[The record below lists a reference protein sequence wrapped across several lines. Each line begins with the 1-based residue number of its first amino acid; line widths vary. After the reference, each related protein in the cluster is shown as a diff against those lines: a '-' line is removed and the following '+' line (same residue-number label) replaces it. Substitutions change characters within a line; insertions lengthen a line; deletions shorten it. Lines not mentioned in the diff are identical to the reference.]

1 MRSKRCRMEPS
12 ITVARDFEQESH
24 RIDQLIWDAMALR
37 VGESVLFCGFSNA
50 LNWIKRGVDIGA
62 SVTVIS
68 NNSAA
73 MREFNDGQITML
85 RGSTSMV
92 PARDASF
99 DATIAFHYLHEID
112 PFFQA
117 SVVSELARVGKRCVI
132 VEPAPPSDLLGLRIA
147 SLYSRAKRELGQFEH
162 YHHIDYW
169 RKLLAIVK
177 PDVNCQTF
185 AFSRTPPPQA
195 IQDTVALLID
205 TMAAEETPEPYMAE
219 LRALAARPDAKLLP
233 QARYVIVGTSAGA
246 VVGAVMKATKG
257 QADAARVR
265 ELVLAAC
272 S

>member
-1 MRSKRCRMEPS
+1 
-12 ITVARDFEQESH
+12 
-24 RIDQLIWDAMALR
+24 
-37 VGESVLFCGFSNA
+37 
-50 LNWIKRGVDIGA
+50 
-62 SVTVIS
+62 
-68 NNSAA
+68 
-73 MREFNDGQITML
+73 
-85 RGSTSMV
+85 
-92 PARDASF
+92 
-99 DATIAFHYLHEID
+99 
-112 PFFQA
+112 
-117 SVVSELARVGKRCVI
+117 VSELARVGKRCVI

-233 QARYVIVGTSAGA
+233 QARYVIVGTSAGVA
-246 VVGAVMKATKG
+246 GRSTSRTEFRDRPKEVEPTAAQGSNPPGDPPTTTKPRVATAYASPDESEFPIVIPPRDRVTAASPAAAADSQIARNAFGLSARSEPAAPATAEPPVNNASEGAEMPFGEPGIPPAAMP
-257 QADAARVR
+257 ADFGWAW
-265 ELVLAAC
+265 EPPQEHE
-272 S
+272 SG